1 MLSCSAIKRHNVFL
15 TAVAK
20 PYRINTLI
28 DEVVDELVHATPVL
42 QALALDII
50 VETDVAI
57 ERPVE
62 IAAIHNMHFNM
73 ARDLWNAH
81 HRGDHPPRQWLV

>member
-1 MLSCSAIKRHNVFL
+1 MFL

-20 PYRINTLI
+20 HYRINTLI

-42 QALALDII
+42 QVLALDII

-62 IAAIHNMHFNM
+62 VAAIHNNQCNM
-73 ARDLWNAH
+73 GRELWKAQ
-81 HRGDHPPRQWLV
+81 HRGDHLPRQWQF